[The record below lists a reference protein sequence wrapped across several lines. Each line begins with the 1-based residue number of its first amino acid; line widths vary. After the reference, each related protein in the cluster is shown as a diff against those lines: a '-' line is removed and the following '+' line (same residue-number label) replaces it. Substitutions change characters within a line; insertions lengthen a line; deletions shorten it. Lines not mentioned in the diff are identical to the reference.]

1 MSTLNLHILA
11 AAPAR
16 IFKSLHL
23 SPWKAYLKFLDNQE
37 SYKTMWWFI
46 NLVVHANLVLAVPA
60 VLVYY
65 YNASVLLVGLT
76 VGGFFA
82 NLVANM
88 GGFGIRVT
96 LTAFFASLLVNFG
109 LLTFYICV

>member
-1 MSTLNLHILA
+1 MTTLKLNILA

-16 IFKSLHL
+16 IFKQIHFD
-23 SPWKAYLKFLDNQE
+23 PWKAYWKFVDKQAN
-37 SYKTMWWFI
+37 YKTMWWFI

-65 YNASVLLVGLT
+65 YDASVLLVDLT

-88 GGFGIRVT
+88 GGYGIRVT
-96 LTAFFASLLVNFG
+96 LTAFFASLLINFS
-109 LLTFYICV
+109 LLIYYIFL